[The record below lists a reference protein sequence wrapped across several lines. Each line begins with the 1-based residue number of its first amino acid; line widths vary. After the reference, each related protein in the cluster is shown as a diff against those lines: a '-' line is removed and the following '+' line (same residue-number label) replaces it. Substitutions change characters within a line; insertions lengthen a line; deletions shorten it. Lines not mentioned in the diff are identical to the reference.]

1 MKILLITIPYSVE
14 ERYGKTLKKIGPSLL
29 PPLGLAYIAAV
40 LEKENHTVKILD
52 TAITDMSIA
61 EVKDYLENNKFDAIG
76 LTLMT
81 PMYKNFKEILK
92 VIKPFTG
99 KTPLIAGGAHPS
111 ILPVETLKENPGLD
125 YTVFGEGETIFPD
138 LIKAIKGEKQLSE
151 INGIA
156 YREGNSIKVTKPALH
171 IDNIDN
177 LPMPARHLLDNKKY
191 IPAPSTYRKLP
202 MMHMISSRGCPYNC
216 IYCSSQSTFGRKH
229 RHHSVKRILEELESL
244 INKHG
249 AKEVYFLDDLFTIN
263 KEWVNEL
270 CNNII
275 QRKINQKILWSC
287 NTRTNLIDLPTLK
300 NMKKAGCWQ
309 IHFGIESGSQRL
321 LNLIKKGTTLQQSR
335 DAIKLCRKAGIQT
348 RAYFMLGLPS
358 ETKEE
363 SLKTIEF
370 AKEIDPDYAKFSL
383 TTPYPGTELFDIVKK
398 EGNLKSESWD
408 LYKTMGGLGSN
419 TERPYVPD
427 GRTSKE
433 LNELQKKAHKDFFLR
448 PRIILRFILNIKS
461 IEELKL
467 YAKSALALFSL

>member
-1 MKILLITIPYSVE
+1 
-14 ERYGKTLKKIGPSLL
+14 
-29 PPLGLAYIAAV
+29 
-40 LEKENHTVKILD
+40 
-52 TAITDMSIA
+52 
-61 EVKDYLENNKFDAIG
+61 
-76 LTLMT
+76 
-81 PMYKNFKEILK
+81 
-92 VIKPFTG
+92 
-99 KTPLIAGGAHPS
+99 
-111 ILPVETLKENPGLD
+111 
-125 YTVFGEGETIFPD
+125 
-138 LIKAIKGEKQLSE
+138 
-151 INGIA
+151 
-156 YREGNSIKVTKPALH
+156 
-171 IDNIDN
+171 
-177 LPMPARHLLDNKKY
+177 
-191 IPAPSTYRKLP
+191 
-202 MMHMISSRGCPYNC
+202 
-216 IYCSSQSTFGRKH
+216 
-229 RHHSVKRILEELESL
+229 LEELELL

-249 AKEVYFLDDLFTIN
+249 AKEVYFLDDLFTLN

-275 QRKINQKILWSC
+275 QRKISEKILWSC
-287 NTRTNLIDLPTLK
+287 NTRTNLIDLPTLE

-321 LNLIKKGTTLQQSR
+321 LDLIKKGTTLQQSR

-419 TERPYVPD
+419 TERPYVPE

-461 IEELKL
+461 IEELKI

>member
-1 MKILLITIPYSVE
+1 
-14 ERYGKTLKKIGPSLL
+14 
-29 PPLGLAYIAAV
+29 
-40 LEKENHTVKILD
+40 
-52 TAITDMSIA
+52 
-61 EVKDYLENNKFDAIG
+61 
-76 LTLMT
+76 
-81 PMYKNFKEILK
+81 
-92 VIKPFTG
+92 
-99 KTPLIAGGAHPS
+99 
-111 ILPVETLKENPGLD
+111 
-125 YTVFGEGETIFPD
+125 
-138 LIKAIKGEKQLSE
+138 
-151 INGIA
+151 
-156 YREGNSIKVTKPALH
+156 
-171 IDNIDN
+171 
-177 LPMPARHLLDNKKY
+177 
-191 IPAPSTYRKLP
+191 

-216 IYCSSQSTFGRKH
+216 IYCSSQSTFGKKY
-229 RHHSVKRILEELESL
+229 RHHSVKRILEELELL

-249 AKEVYFLDDLFTIN
+249 AKEVYFLDDLFTLN

-275 QRKINQKILWSC
+275 QRKISEKILWSC
-287 NTRTNLIDLPTLK
+287 NTRTNLIDLPTLE

-321 LNLIKKGTTLQQSR
+321 LDLIKKGTTLQQSR

-419 TERPYVPD
+419 TERPYVPE

-461 IEELKL
+461 IEELKI